1 MQPAAFKKGTN
12 VQRHRGA
19 RTLGLKDA
27 VRKTLQVRK
36 NPARLFPSARTSTL
50 SNSRSKCRRPSGRKR
65 QHSFSLVR
73 GKTDGA
79 LKNRCPPLRSTR
91 LISATA
97 AAGFGKIFQYLRADY
112 EIELLV
118 PKRQRLSRGSNIHE
132 WSRLQVNRNVASGS
146 RLQQRTI
153 RLQPSPNIE
162 HAQPALW
169 QAIQSRLENPPPP
182 AQDQPIRISQRGM
195 QSLSTLPLNL
205 FQGGWRRHGRNY
217 RYPKSRKRF
226 SRTDCSA

>member
-1 MQPAAFKKGTN
+1 MPPFAEHSSDF
-12 VQRHRGA
+12 R
-19 RTLGLKDA
+19 D
-27 VRKTLQVRK
+27 
-36 NPARLFPSARTSTL
+36 
-50 SNSRSKCRRPSGRKR
+50 RRRR
-65 QHSFSLVR
+65 V
-73 GKTDGA
+73 
-79 LKNRCPPLRSTR
+79 
-91 LISATA
+91 
-97 AAGFGKIFQYLRADY
+97 GKIFQYLRADY

-205 FQGGWRRHGRNY
+205 LQVSQISQTFLENRLLRLIQFVRIIAQEFLKHKLQQRFQTY
-217 RYPKSRKRF
+217 EASPKPLFRGCAQFLRQADF
-226 SRTDCSA
+226 SSGSHCESEDVLPIAPRIRPRIAPTIILSSSSSPPSNAMPQNDA